1 MKKKMRR
8 IFFLI
13 AALLVPD
20 PDFGRSMRDQ
30 PRKMGNRNGKAVKN
44 SSNNLIESFLVPE
57 ANAIKLLQTCIYKSV
72 NTGLFLASSV
82 AISMV
87 YFHMLM
93 LDSLLY
99 TKYFSCQA

>member
-1 MKKKMRR
+1 MVKKIYLDLASGHDM
-8 IFFLI
+8 L
-13 AALLVPD
+13 
-20 PDFGRSMRDQ
+20 
-30 PRKMGNRNGKAVKN
+30 
-44 SSNNLIESFLVPE
+44 ETPE